1 MVSSTS
7 PLLPAFFLAFL
18 APAMAA
24 TASAAD
30 LPAVRAVAQSSYY
43 DSVDSSNS
51 TTLRTTLHA
60 LIDDHT
66 RYPYTSSGTDTW
78 NILESAD
85 QDPNHSGR
93 ILDVYRNRSFNKA
106 GGGNSNYNREHSW
119 PNSYGFP
126 DDGWDNYPYTDC
138 HQLFLCEIDYNDWR
152 GRLPFRDCGGGPSC
166 VEWPTDFNNGVGGG
180 SGVYPGNSNWAM
192 GSNAYGA
199 WEVWSD
205 RKGDIARA
213 MFYMDV
219 RYEGGVHGVTGAM
232 EPDLILTD
240 TSALIESSLTG
251 NNESV
256 AYMGMLSTL
265 LQWHQQDPPDALEIA
280 RNDVIQGFQ
289 GNRNPFV
296 DHPEWV
302 ECLYSNQCNSV
313 SLTASASIANLTTGD
328 HIDLF
333 LSAGSTYANLP
344 YQVLGS
350 TDGTA
355 PGFTYQSVDIALN
368 PGGVYFWD
376 TVNETTPYLLNGSG
390 NLDANGDATASF
402 SIPAG
407 LPAWLDG
414 WVVSHAYVVFD
425 NFGIALVDASN
436 PVDILLQASSGG
448 SGSLVINE
456 IDYDQPGTDYDEF
469 IEIYNRGTG
478 PADLSNV
485 VLELWNGSGTV
496 IYDSISLAA
505 AGSSLPAG
513 GYLVVGSS
521 TVIANLPG
529 GVLTVAFSASDNNVQ
544 NGGSNGDG
552 ILLRDG
558 TTTLD
563 SVSYEAIITG
573 ITEGT
578 NHAGEESDDDSL
590 SRVPNGNDTD
600 ENEDDF
606 VKQTPTPGTVN

>member
-1 MVSSTS
+1 MSQSTS
-7 PLLPAFFLAFL
+7 PLHPAIFLAFGAL
-18 APAMAA
+18 AAPAIG
-24 TASAAD
+24 
-30 LPAVRAVAQSSYY
+30 QSSYY
-43 DSVDSSNS
+43 DSVDASNS

-60 LIDDHT
+60 LIDDHQ
-66 RYPYTSSGTDTW
+66 RFPYTSSGTDTW

-85 QDPNHSGR
+85 EDPNHSGR
-93 ILDVYRNRSFNKA
+93 VLDVYRNRSFNKV

-138 HQLFLCEIDYNDWR
+138 HQLFISEVDYNDWR

-192 GSNAYGA
+192 GTNAYGG
-199 WEVWSD
+199 WEVWSE

-219 RYEGGVHGVTGAM
+219 RYEGGTHGVTGAS
-232 EPDLILTD
+232 EPDLILTN
-240 TSALIESSLTG
+240 TSSLIESSMTG

-256 AYMGMLSTL
+256 AYMGLLSVL
-265 LQWHQQDPPDALEIA
+265 LQWHEQDPPDALEIA

-302 ECLYSNQCNSV
+302 ECLYNNQCNSV
-313 SLTASASIANLTTGD
+313 TLTSSGSTLNITTGGD
-328 HIDLF
+328 VDLN
-333 LSAGSTYANLP
+333 LSAGSVYANLP
-344 YQVLGS
+344 YQMLGS
-350 TDGTA
+350 TDGSI
-355 PGFTYQSVDIALN
+355 PGFTYNGVDIPLN
-368 PGGVYFWD
+368 PGGDYFWD
-376 TVNETTPYLLNGSG
+376 TVNQTTPYLLNGSG
-390 NLDANGDATASF
+390 NLDASGNATSTL
-402 SIPAG
+402 SLPAG

-425 NFGIALVDASN
+425 TFGISVIDASN
-436 PVDILLQASSGG
+436 SVDILLQASAGG
-448 SGSLVINE
+448 SASLVINE
-456 IDYDQPGTDYDEF
+456 VDYDQPGTDYDEF
-469 IEIYNRGTG
+469 IEVYNRGTG

-485 VLELWNGSGTV
+485 VLELWNGSGTA
-496 IYDSISLAA
+496 IYDTINLSA
-505 AGSSLPAG
+505 AGSTLPAG
-513 GYLVVGSS
+513 GYLVVGTS
-521 TVIANLPG
+521 TVVANLPG
-529 GVLTVAFSASDNNVQ
+529 GVMSVTFSSTDNNVQ

-563 SVSYEAIITG
+563 SLSYEAIITG
-573 ITEGT
+573 LTEGT
-578 NHAGEESDDDSL
+578 NHAGEESDSDSL

-600 ENEDDF
+600 ENDDDF
-606 VKQTPTPGTVN
+606 VKQAPTPGTAN